1 MGKNNGIFLNLN
13 FRDNSKLIPNNIAK
27 NPIKE
32 AKLIG
37 GNFLNLKIT
46 KSENISK
53 FTRKNRNNHKIQRS
67 FFSLTIFPIFVIV

>member
-1 MGKNNGIFLNLN
+1 MLIKPKHRKIEMGKNNGIFLNLN

-37 GNFLNLKIT
+37 GNNKI
-46 KSENISK
+46 
-53 FTRKNRNNHKIQRS
+53 
-67 FFSLTIFPIFVIV
+67 